1 MGRLRVKSKA
11 FGVRKGKSGLG
22 ELGKVACKRHRV
34 ARNVNQAVDRA
45 IHDGGQSFFG
55 EARSR
60 RVYDEGCGDIDDVFN
75 EPIFG
80 RSREP
85 SK

>member
-34 ARNVNQAVDRA
+34 ARNVNQAFDRA
-45 IHDGGQSFFG
+45 IHDGGQRLFG
-55 EARSR
+55 EPRSR
-60 RVYDEGCGDIDDVFN
+60 RVYNEGGRDIDDVFDK
-75 EPIFG
+75 PIF
-80 RSREP
+80 
-85 SK
+85 